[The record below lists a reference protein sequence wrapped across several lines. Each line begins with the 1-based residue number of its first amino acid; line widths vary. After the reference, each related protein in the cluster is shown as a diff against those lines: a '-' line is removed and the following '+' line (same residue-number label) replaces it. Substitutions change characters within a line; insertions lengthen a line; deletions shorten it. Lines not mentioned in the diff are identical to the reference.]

1 MLLHIAKAYSWR
13 TQSGQPGKPPFGEV
27 IMSLD
32 QADKKKGELLMDAP
46 PQTSPSPPPETKP
59 SPPRET
65 KPPPTEAKPPPPRTK
80 PSPPGTKTSPLSP
93 FTIKVVDKNGTEL
106 PIDSMGFSDPGAR
119 EARGLEFDVH
129 VDAQPT
135 TADMELYRELSKVE
149 HALQELYPET
159 NPASEAKFRP
169 YFVRLF
175 YLAQLILEGDVSK
188 AEDGTKM
195 VGGRLPT
202 DAAKAEVIAIT
213 NDLIDA
219 EAPRIKNGHLR
230 DLASCASK
238 LSLPFLAAY
247 VGRGSYRAG
256 HMRIDIV

>member
-59 SPPRET
+59 SPPR
-65 KPPPTEAKPPPPRTK
+65 TK

-129 VDAQPT
+129 MDAQPT

-149 HALQELYPET
+149 
-159 NPASEAKFRP
+159 
-169 YFVRLF
+169 
-175 YLAQLILEGDVSK
+175 IG
-188 AEDGTKM
+188 
-195 VGGRLPT
+195 
-202 DAAKAEVIAIT
+202 
-213 NDLIDA
+213 
-219 EAPRIKNGHLR
+219 
-230 DLASCASK
+230 
-238 LSLPFLAAY
+238 
-247 VGRGSYRAG
+247 
-256 HMRIDIV
+256 